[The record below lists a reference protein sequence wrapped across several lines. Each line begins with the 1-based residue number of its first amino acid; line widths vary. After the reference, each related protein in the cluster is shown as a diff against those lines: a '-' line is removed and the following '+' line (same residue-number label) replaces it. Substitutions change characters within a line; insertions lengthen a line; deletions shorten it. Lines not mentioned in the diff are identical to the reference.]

1 MLDSCLDPDP
11 NQELLS
17 EAETI
22 QMDNIHITER
32 KKTR

>member
-1 MLDSCLDPDP
+1 MLDSCLD
-11 NQELLS
+11 QELFS

-32 KKTR
+32 KEKTR